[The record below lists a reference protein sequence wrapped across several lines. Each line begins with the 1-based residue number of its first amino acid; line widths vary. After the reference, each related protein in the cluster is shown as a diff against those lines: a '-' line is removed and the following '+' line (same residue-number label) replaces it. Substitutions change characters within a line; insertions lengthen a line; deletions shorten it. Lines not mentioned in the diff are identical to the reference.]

1 MKKLVTILVLVFAF
15 TLTTEAQKKG
25 GKNQVD
31 KMLLKMT
38 TDLSLT
44 TAQQNDIKPLLEAQI
59 ADRKMMADKRKEQ
72 QNSGEKPSKEA
83 RKKMKEDRMAKES
96 AMDAKMAS
104 ILDASQLEKYNLQK
118 EEMKNKKGMNSK
130 KKKDNQ

>member
-1 MKKLVTILVLVFAF
+1 MKKLVTILVFAF
-15 TLTTEAQKKG
+15 TLTTGAQKKG

-38 TDLSLT
+38 INLSLT

-59 ADRKMMADKRKEQ
+59 AEIKMMADKRKEQ
-72 QNSGEKPSKEA
+72 ENSGEKPSKKA
-83 RKKMKEDRMAKES
+83 RKKMKEDRKAKES

-104 ILDASQLEKYNLQK
+104 ILDASQLEKYKLQK
-118 EEMKNKKGMNSK
+118 EEMKNKKGMNSRR
-130 KKKDNQ
+130 KKDNQ